1 MIEFAEV
8 EFGNFDHTR
17 YKGYGARWVADRLFD
32 SMSSVVGDRAT
43 TKAATTAGA
52 M

>member
-1 MIEFAEV
+1 MSDRD
-8 EFGNFDHTR
+8 GWLTR
-17 YKGYGARWVADRLFD
+17 ERVQKRALPKCDGTVVAIDAGAA
-32 SMSSVVGDRAT
+32 